1 MGTRE
6 AAGRGLEF
14 DSMASRQAGTLVDL
28 LGAGYGDVALR
39 VPETDARITYGE
51 LADDVLALAGR
62 LHGLGIRRGDRVALA
77 LPNGPALVELL
88 LAIMVLG
95 AAAAP
100 LNPAYAREEYAF
112 YLEDLAPRLLLLP
125 AGEIAAA
132 RAAKPDGTRVI
143 DVATGDGRVDL
154 LDEGRQ
160 AGESGIF
167 EPARSDDVALLLHT
181 SGTTSRPKQ
190 VPLRHRNLL
199 ASVAAIVEHYRLSGE
214 DTAYCIMPLFHVHG
228 LVASTLAT
236 LAAGGTV
243 VIPRQVTR
251 RRFAEHLR
259 SCRATWFSAGPT
271 LHHML
276 LENVRDEAA
285 DFPSL
290 RFARSCSSA
299 LSAELC
305 QRAERRYGV
314 PMLEA
319 YGMTEASH
327 QIASNPVPPGERRM
341 GSVGVPTGTRI
352 RIVHEGRVVA
362 DGKTGEVQIQ
372 GPGVT
377 DGYLANDKAN
387 AESFVDG
394 WFRTGDLGLLD
405 SGYLT
410 LLGRLKEI
418 IIRGG
423 ENVSPLEVEE
433 VLLLHPA
440 VADAA
445 CFGVPHEKYGE
456 EVAAAVSLQGESTER
471 ELIEHC
477 RARLIDFKVPK
488 VVYIV
493 DTIPRTPTGKVQRRR
508 VATTLLDP
516 RA

>member
-1 MGTRE
+1 
-6 AAGRGLEF
+6 
-14 DSMASRQAGTLVDL
+14 
-28 LGAGYGDVALR
+28 
-39 VPETDARITYGE
+39 
-51 LADDVLALAGR
+51 
-62 LHGLGIRRGDRVALA
+62 
-77 LPNGPALVELL
+77 
-88 LAIMVLG
+88 
-95 AAAAP
+95 
-100 LNPAYAREEYAF
+100 
-112 YLEDLAPRLLLLP
+112 
-125 AGEIAAA
+125 
-132 RAAKPDGTRVI
+132 
-143 DVATGDGRVDL
+143 
-154 LDEGRQ
+154 
-160 AGESGIF
+160 
-167 EPARSDDVALLLHT
+167 
-181 SGTTSRPKQ
+181 
-190 VPLRHRNLL
+190 
-199 ASVAAIVEHYRLSGE
+199 
-214 DTAYCIMPLFHVHG
+214 
-228 LVASTLAT
+228 
-236 LAAGGTV
+236 
-243 VIPRQVTR
+243 
-251 RRFAEHLR
+251 
-259 SCRATWFSAGPT
+259 
-271 LHHML
+271 
-276 LENVRDEAA
+276 
-285 DFPSL
+285 
-290 RFARSCSSA
+290 
-299 LSAELC
+299 
-305 QRAERRYGV
+305 
-314 PMLEA
+314 
-319 YGMTEASH
+319 MTEASH
-327 QIASNPVPPGERRM
+327 QIASNPVPPGERRV

-372 GPGVT
+372 GPGVM

-493 DTIPRTPTGKVQRRR
+493 DAIPRTPTGKVQRRR